1 MIGPTGVGKT
11 EIARRLARLVQAPF
25 IKVEA
30 TKFTE
35 IGYIGRDVD
44 SMVRELVETSIRMV
58 KQAKMAAVQ
67 EKAEKMAEER
77 LLNYLVP
84 SPRKKGRLSRSPLD
98 ILWGPSEE
106 NNDNDLDN
114 ERLKEAEEERLIVA
128 QKLKR
133 WELEDRIVEIDV
145 VEKPMSFLEI
155 VSGSGVEEMG
165 INLQDLFG
173 GMMPKNK
180 KKRKMTVAEARQYLA
195 AEEAQNLS
203 TWMRLPGGH
212 D

>member
-1 MIGPTGVGKT
+1 MRNRYRRRQLPDYLGEEIYPKNIIMIGPTGVGKT

-58 KQAKMAAVQ
+58 KQAKWQ
-67 EKAEKMAEER
+67 R
-77 LLNYLVP
+77 F
-84 SPRKKGRLSRSPLD
+84 RKKLRKWPKRDCLITWFHLREKRSIKPESLD

-155 VSGSGVEEMG
+155 VSGSG
-165 INLQDLFG
+165 L
-173 GMMPKNK
+173 
-180 KKRKMTVAEARQYLA
+180 RKWGSTCRIYLA
-195 AEEAQNLS
+195 A
-203 TWMRLPGGH
+203 
-212 D
+212 

>member
-84 SPRKKGRLSRSPLD
+84 SPRKRSIAGVPD
-98 ILWGPSEE
+98 ILWDHEE
-106 NNDNDLDN
+106 NNDND
-114 ERLKEAEEERLIVA
+114 
-128 QKLKR
+128 
-133 WELEDRIVEIDV
+133 
-145 VEKPMSFLEI
+145 
-155 VSGSGVEEMG
+155 
-165 INLQDLFG
+165 
-173 GMMPKNK
+173 
-180 KKRKMTVAEARQYLA
+180 
-195 AEEAQNLS
+195 
-203 TWMRLPGGH
+203 
-212 D
+212 

>member
-155 VSGSGVEEMG
+155 VSVLGLRKWGSTCR
-165 INLQDLFG
+165 I
-173 GMMPKNK
+173 
-180 KKRKMTVAEARQYLA
+180 YLA
-195 AEEAQNLS
+195 A
-203 TWMRLPGGH
+203 
-212 D
+212 